1 VKMTLEK
8 LALLLSGDLNGNWLN
23 IHGPGHSKGDRSL
36 GVLFDSSEP
45 GGFRVHSLADDDLPL
60 CRNHVLKLLKKVASG
75 DAIEIEMQETSA
87 NHFEQQRRIAS
98 ALVIWQEA
106 QP

>member
-1 VKMTLEK
+1 MKMTPES

-45 GGFRVHSLADDDLPL
+45 DGFRVHSLAGDDPAL
-60 CRNHVLKLLKKVASG
+60 CRKHIRKLLAKIASG
-75 DAIEIEMQETSA
+75 DAIEIGTPPA
-87 NHFEQQRRIAS
+87 NRAGQQRRIAH
-98 ALVIWQEA
+98 ALLIWQKA